1 MSDNPVAGPE
11 VDLDDT
17 EVIEEA
23 YLTYRGAGLRL
34 PPVPHQLVDAL
45 EQYGE
50 WRFGS
55 DDIDPADRTGFIA
68 IAANR
73 SAPSEVAFG
82 HVGHGYAT
90 WHLCC
95 RLVHGPIA
103 VFVRQLYGGASL
115 GTEEEDDEPAR
126 AVFNHTMMSLE
137 ELVALALSAE
147 DRGLLPEESRLVLV
161 LDDREGNFWQML
173 PNGER
178 HDSERTLA
186 DAHMGLL
193 RAFNAP
199 GRRSQSDP
207 APSQMG

>member
-11 VDLDDT
+11 VEFEDT

-23 YLTYRGAGLRL
+23 YHAYRDAGLRL
-34 PPVPHQLVDAL
+34 PPVPHQLVDVL
-45 EQYGE
+45 QQYGE
-50 WRFGS
+50 WRFSS

-90 WHLCC
+90 WHLCY
-95 RLVHGPIA
+95 RLVHGPVA

-115 GTEEEDDEPAR
+115 ETEEEDDEPAR
-126 AVFNHTMMSLE
+126 AVFNYTMMSLE

-147 DRGLLPEESRLVLV
+147 DRGLLPEKSRLILV

-178 HDSERTLA
+178 HDGEHTLA
-186 DAHMGLL
+186 DARMGLL
-193 RAFNAP
+193 RAVAKP
-199 GRRSQSDP
+199 KR
-207 APSQMG
+207 